1 MKSSLKSFPYI
12 VLIAIATFFVSCKE
26 DEVPVEN
33 RSNLELLTNNS
44 SKTWVIKEGK
54 ASQGDA
60 VLDIISTQNPCIT
73 DNQIVLFENFDY
85 EFREGA
91 TKCEPSDPDLI
102 LKASWQLSDD
112 QQTMSIDR
120 FIFLGRT
127 VDNPSF
133 DISSV
138 TEESFSGTSNIT
150 VSGQNFDIEV
160 TFEVV
165 P

>member
-1 MKSSLKSFPYI
+1 MKISLKIILSF
-12 VLIAIATFFVSCKE
+12 LALATFVFTSCKE
-26 DEVPVEN
+26 DEVPVET

-54 ASQGDA
+54 AKQGD
-60 VLDIISTQNPCIT
+60 VSLDIITSQNPCIT
-73 DNQIVLFENFDY
+73 DNQIVLFQNFDY

-91 TKCEPSDPDLI
+91 TKCEPSDPDII
-102 LKASWQLSDD
+102 LTASWQLSED
-112 QQTMSIDR
+112 QNTMSIER

-133 DISSV
+133 EISSV
-138 TEESFSGTSNIT
+138 TDETFSGTSNIT

-160 TFEVV
+160 TFESI